1 MSDIRLSD
9 EAFASRHRVLLIVL
23 WLTVPLLFV
32 IQSKGYDGH
41 HAVTEHTHGGPGMVW
56 FLITGVGVC
65 AALGT
70 IVRSRRAAS
79 LLVSTGL
86 LLAAAALVPAGGGLT
101 DLHFGFFVVLG
112 LISFYQDWTVLVLSV
127 VLVGVHHLLT
137 GIAAPE
143 TLYSDPGA
151 AAAPVRRALLHA
163 VFVLAMC
170 AVQLTYWRFAARA
183 KYEKDAIRSQADREL
198 RQSEERFRAIV
209 QDSSDVIYVID
220 DDGRICSVSPAV
232 RRVTGHRPDVLV
244 GTTYRTMIHSEDHP
258 KLLDLLGGDGHDR
271 RIEVRAQHADGTWHW
286 HDVTLRDLT
295 DHPAVR
301 GVVANHRDITERR
314 TFQEL
319 LMHEA
324 SHDSLTGLVN
334 RSAFLQRLELALVDA
349 QDRHGHV
356 AVLYLDLDGF
366 KKVNDTLG
374 HNRGDALLVST
385 AISLRRCVLGA
396 DVVGRLGGDEFGIV
410 LTNVNGIDDVTAAA
424 NRIMADLTHPGP
436 LPQGLARPRASI
448 GIALS
453 DPDSTD
459 TDQLLHRADAA
470 MYRAKRE
477 HGSCWRQFDPSID
490 DRDSDEATLGDDL
503 RRAVTENQLRVAYQ
517 PIVDL
522 ADGTVLGFEALVR
535 WQHPTR
541 GLLAPGAFIPLA
553 EHTGLVDDVGAWVL
567 GNACAQMLQWQ
578 RRYAQLRRLSLN
590 VNLAPHQLDR
600 STLVSE
606 VEDTL
611 RRTGFDPRDLIMEV
625 TESTLVHD
633 QPAIAQLEA
642 LNRLG
647 VRIALDDF
655 GTGYSSL
662 RYLTRLPIDLLKL
675 DRHFVAE
682 LNGTREGSAVAES
695 VIRLG
700 HSLHLEVVAE
710 GIESQA
716 QANELTLLGFRTG
729 QGFHYSPPLSPAEVD
744 DLLERAIGDR
754 LPLDHP
760 VYVPAG

>member
-1 MSDIRLSD
+1 MSDVRLSD

-32 IQSKGYDGH
+32 IQARGFGGH
-41 HAVTEHTHGGPGMVW
+41 QAVTGHTHGSPGLVW
-56 FLITGVGVC
+56 FLITGVVVC
-65 AALGT
+65 ATLGT
-70 IVRSRRAAS
+70 IVRSRRPAS

-127 VLVGVHHLLT
+127 VLVTVHHLWT
-137 GIAAPE
+137 GIAAPH
-143 TLYSDPGA
+143 TLYSDPAA
-151 AAAPVRRALLHA
+151 AAAPLRRALLHA
-163 VFVLAMC
+163 AFVLAMC
-170 AVQLTYWRFAARA
+170 AVQVTYWRFAARA
-183 KYEKDAIRSQADREL
+183 KYEKDAIRSQADHEL

-209 QDSSDVIYVID
+209 QDSSDVIHVID
-220 DDGRICSVSPAV
+220 GEGRITSVSPAV
-232 RRVTGHRPDVLV
+232 QRVTGHRPDDLV
-244 GTTYRTMIHSEDHP
+244 GTTYRTMIHSDDRS
-258 KLLDLLGGDGHDR
+258 KLLDLVGGDRHDR

-295 DHPAVR
+295 NHPAVR

-314 TFQEL
+314 TFHEL

-334 RSAFLQRLELALVDA
+334 RSAFLQSLERALVDA
-349 QDRHGHV
+349 QDRQGHV
-356 AVLYLDLDGF
+356 AVLYVDLDGF

-374 HNRGDALLVST
+374 HDRGDALLVST
-385 AISLRRCVLGA
+385 GISLRRCVLGA
-396 DVVGRLGGDEFGIV
+396 DVVGRLGGDEFGIL
-410 LTNVNGIDDVTAAA
+410 LTNVDTVGDATAAA
-424 NRIMADLTHPGP
+424 NRIITDLAHSGQ
-436 LPQGLARPRASI
+436 LPRGLARPGASI

-453 DPDSTD
+453 DPDSAD
-459 TDQLLHRADAA
+459 TDRLLHRADAA

-490 DRDSDEATLGDDL
+490 DRDSDDATLAEDL
-503 RRAVTENQLRVAYQ
+503 RRAVTEAQLRLAYQ

-522 ADGTVLGFEALVR
+522 TNGTVLGFEALVR

-553 EHTGLVDDVGAWVL
+553 EHSGLIDDVGAWVL
-567 GNACAQMLQWQ
+567 RNACAQMRQWQ
-578 RRYAQLRRLSLN
+578 RQYAQLRRLSLS
-590 VNLAPHQLDR
+590 VNLAPHQLNR
-600 STLVSE
+600 STLVTQ

-611 RRTGFDPRDLIMEV
+611 RRTGFDPHDLIMEV

-647 VRIALDDF
+647 MRIALDDF

-682 LNGTREGSAVAES
+682 LNGTPEGSAVAES

-700 HSLHLEVVAE
+700 QSLHLEVVAE

-716 QANELTLLGFRTG
+716 QTNELTLLGFRTG

-744 DLLERAIGDR
+744 ALLERATDDR
-754 LPLDHP
+754 MPLDRP
-760 VYVPAG
+760 VSVPVG